1 MTVISLSRLPAGSWL
16 YGLIVGALALHIAAA
31 CLAILA
37 GYGAMGVRKG
47 GNLHRRFGLVF
58 VGSMAAMGLTATL
71 LAVRIHQ
78 RGNIVAGLLAV
89 YLVASAWI
97 TIRREPGRIGRAE
110 VAAAFVPFGV
120 ATMMIV
126 SGLQAAAS
134 PLGLDGYPAG
144 PYFALALVAG
154 LLLAGD
160 LAVIR
165 RGGVSG
171 PRRLARHAGRM
182 GFALFMAASFFF
194 IGRQALMPIWLRG
207 SAILYLLGLAPLA
220 MTLYWLVRL
229 RLGGRKARQPAPA

>member
-1 MTVISLSRLPAGSWL
+1 MTAIALTHLLPGSWL
-16 YGLIVGALALHIAAA
+16 YGLILALLALHIGAA
-31 CLAILA
+31 CVAILA
-37 GYGAMGVRKG
+37 GYGAMAVRKG
-47 GNLHRRFGLVF
+47 GSLHRRFGLVF
-58 VGSMAAMGLTATL
+58 VGSMAAMGLTAAL

-78 RGNIVAGLLAV
+78 RGNIVAGLLAI

-97 TIRREPGRIGRAE
+97 TVRREPGRIGRAE
-110 VAAAFVPFGV
+110 IAAAFVPLAV
-120 ATMMIV
+120 AALMIV

-144 PYFALALVAG
+144 PYFALAFVAG

-171 PRRLARHAGRM
+171 TRRLARHAGRM
-182 GFALFMAASFFF
+182 GFAFFMAASFFF
-194 IGRQALMPIWLRG
+194 IGRQALMPTWLRG
-207 SAILYLLGLAPLA
+207 SAILYGLGLAPLA

-229 RLGGRKARQPAPA
+229 RLRGRKARQPAPA

>member
-1 MTVISLSRLPAGSWL
+1 MTAISLSHLPAGSWI
-16 YGLIVGALALHIAAA
+16 YGFILALLALHIGAA
-31 CLAILA
+31 CVAILA

-47 GNLHRRFGLVF
+47 GALHRRFGLVF
-58 VGSMAAMGLTATL
+58 VGSMAAMGATASL
-71 LAVRIHQ
+71 LAVRIHE
-78 RGNIVAGLLAV
+78 RGNIVAGLLAI

-97 TIRREPGRIGRAE
+97 TVRREPGRIGRAE
-110 VAAAFVPFGV
+110 IAAAFVPFAV
-120 ATMMIV
+120 AALMIV

-134 PLGLDGYPAG
+134 PAGLDAYPAG
-144 PYFALALVAG
+144 PYFVLAVVAG

-171 PRRLARHAGRM
+171 ARRLARHAGRM

-194 IGRQALMPIWLRG
+194 IGRQALMPTWLRG
-207 SAILYLLGLAPLA
+207 SAILYALGLAPLA

-229 RLGGRKARQPAPA
+229 RFGGRKASRPAPA

>member
-1 MTVISLSRLPAGSWL
+1 MTAISLSNFPAGSWL
-16 YGLIVGALALHIAAA
+16 YGLILALLALHICAAGV
-31 CLAILA
+31 AILA

-47 GNLHRRFGLVF
+47 DRPHRRFGLVF
-58 VGSMAAMGLTATL
+58 VGSMIAMGATASL
-71 LAVRIHQ
+71 LAVQIHQ
-78 RGNIVAGLLAV
+78 RGNIVAGLLAI
-89 YLVASAWI
+89 YLVVSAWI
-97 TIRREPGRIGRAE
+97 TVRREPGRIGRAE
-110 VAAAFVPFGV
+110 VAAAFVPFAV
-120 ATMMIV
+120 AALMVV

-134 PLGLDGYPAG
+134 PVGLDGYPAG
-144 PYFALALVAG
+144 PYFALAFVAG

-160 LAVIR
+160 VAVIR